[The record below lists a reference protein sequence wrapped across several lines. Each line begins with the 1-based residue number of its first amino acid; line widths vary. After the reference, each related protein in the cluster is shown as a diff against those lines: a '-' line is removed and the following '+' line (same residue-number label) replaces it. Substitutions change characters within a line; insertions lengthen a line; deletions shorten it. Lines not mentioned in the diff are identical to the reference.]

1 MTMELLLSSQ
11 PQPQPPVLT
20 RKQRRKAHMD
30 GLLAQAT
37 TEAKEAKLKPGQTAW
52 VYLVAFPGEKARYEV
67 VVSRFPAMD
76 GSTSMKMV
84 AGYQG
89 NKCVMTQASLSA
101 RDRS

>member
-11 PQPQPPVLT
+11 PQAPVLT

-52 VYLVAFPGEKARYEV
+52 VYLVTFPGEKARYEV
-67 VVSRFPAMD
+67 VVNRFPPESPHM
-76 GSTSMKMV
+76 TMV
-84 AGYQG
+84 VAYQG
-89 NKCVMTQASLSA
+89 DKCVMTQASLAA
-101 RDRS
+101 RARL